1 MKDITISISKA
12 LLSMDEQYKANM
24 AQFSMNP
31 VAQFKYRKVRE
42 ALLAIEE
49 ILDPFGSFVDDMP
62 AEVFE
67 RYHDKLNS
75 KFNEFAFKTSNEV
88 ATTVRDIL
96 TAAIADSNN

>member
-24 AQFSMNP
+24 AQFSMDP
-31 VAQFKYRKVRE
+31 VAKFKYRKVRE
-42 ALLAIEE
+42 TLLAINE

-62 AEVFE
+62 DEVLDKYPDNRTSEFNQFIFE
-67 RYHDKLNS
+67 
-75 KFNEFAFKTSNEV
+75 TSNEV
-88 ATTVRDIL
+88 ATTVKDIL